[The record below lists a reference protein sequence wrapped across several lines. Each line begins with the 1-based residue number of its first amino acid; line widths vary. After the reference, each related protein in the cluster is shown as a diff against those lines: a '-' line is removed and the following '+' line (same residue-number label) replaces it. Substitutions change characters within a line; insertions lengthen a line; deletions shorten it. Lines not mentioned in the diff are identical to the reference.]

1 MSRLP
6 RPLSRWL
13 SGLSLRQRLT
23 WLVALCAG
31 LVAALGVAAVAGSG
45 WWLQDEHAHEDA
57 DEVLQALAFNLQAP
71 LAFEDAKGVH
81 DALAVLRTRPTVD
94 GAWVLDAKGRLIGR
108 FGSVEAPPATRGGGL
123 LRGRLT
129 LEQVIELDAVPVGTL
144 ILTNDLSHLW
154 TLLLLNIAAVG
165 LASLLGFVATLA
177 VARRM
182 ARAISRPVADLAA
195 AARSMAADPAAS
207 VRLQRAGGGEIVDAI
222 EAFNRMRE
230 QITARDAALLEANR
244 ELERRVAER
253 TAALQREKERAEA
266 ASVAKTR
273 FLANMS
279 HELRTPLNAVIGA
292 AQLLQA
298 QDDVPAPAPMPV
310 PEPPP
315 AGGASAQTHLVE
327 VIRQSGLNLLGLIEN
342 VLDLSRIEHG
352 SLALAPEDFNLLDC
366 VEAALATA
374 AVPARIK
381 GLEVACIVDP
391 ALPLWRR
398 GDPLRLRQVLLNLLG
413 NAVKFTLQGEVL
425 LRVGPGPGADAL
437 RISVADTGIGIGEA
451 SLGRIFEPFQQA
463 EDASSRRFGGSG
475 LGLAIA
481 RQLVEAMG
489 GSIAATSEPGRG
501 SCFTAEITLPVL
513 PDQGAGQVRLG
524 QHLAFHE
531 PHEASAEA
539 LAAQLQRL
547 GCTAWRCAGPAE
559 LDAWLHEHA
568 ADQPAPWLMVSLDAP
583 NAAALLEMAVSR
595 IDPRQIVTMS
605 SGEPLRIEAMRHR
618 LAVPRG
624 VVKPVLRS
632 ALVSR
637 LGAAA
642 RDRDALP
649 ATPARVDEAG
659 AERHVLVVEDDRVN
673 QTIVC
678 AMLRNAGYR
687 TSTADDG
694 AQALAMLACND
705 YDLVLMDWQMPDMD
719 GLEVTRRLRSGE
731 AGRHGRIVP
740 IVALT
745 ANAFV
750 EDRNACLASGM
761 NDFLTKPVLAASL
774 EATVGRWTQHP
785 ARNAGRPAFAD
796 TGWQTL

>member
-1 MSRLP
+1 M
-6 RPLSRWL
+6 RPPLIVSRWV
-13 SGLSLRQRLT
+13 SGLSLRRRLT

-31 LVAALGVAAVAGSG
+31 LAAALGVAAVIGSG
-45 WWLQDEHAHEDA
+45 WWLQEERAREDA
-57 DEVLQALAFNLQAP
+57 EEALQALAFNLQAP
-71 LAFEDAKGVH
+71 LAFEDAKGVS
-81 DALAVLRTRPTVD
+81 DALAVLRARPSVD
-94 GAWVLDAKGRLIGR
+94 GAWVHDAKGRLVGR
-108 FGSVEAPPATRGGGL
+108 FGRAERPPAVRGGGL
-123 LRGRLT
+123 LGGRLT
-129 LEQVIELDAVPVGTL
+129 LEQAIELDAVPVGTL
-144 ILTNDLSHLW
+144 VISSDLSRLW
-154 TLLLLNIAAVG
+154 TALLLNIAAVG
-165 LASLLGFVATLA
+165 LASLGGFAATLI
-177 VARRM
+177 VARRL
-182 ARAISRPVADLAA
+182 ARAISRPVAELAA
-195 AARSMAADPAAS
+195 AARTMAADPAAS
-207 VRLQRAGGGEIVDAI
+207 VRLSHAGGGEIADAI
-222 EAFNRMRE
+222 EAFNRMRD
-230 QITARDAALLEANR
+230 QIAARDAALNEANR

-266 ASVAKTR
+266 ASIAKTR

-298 QDDVPAPAPMPV
+298 QDDAPAPAPMPM
-310 PEPPP
+310 PETEA
-315 AGGASAQTHLVE
+315 AGGATAQTHLVE

-352 SLALAPEDFNLLDC
+352 ALALAPEDFNLLDC
-366 VEAALATA
+366 VEAAVATA

-381 GLEVACIVDP
+381 GLEMACIVDP
-391 ALPLWRR
+391 RLPLWRH

-413 NAVKFTLQGEVL
+413 NAVKFTLQGEVV
-425 LRVGPGPGADAL
+425 LRVEPGSGADGL
-437 RISVADTGIGIGEA
+437 RISVSDTGIGIGEA
-451 SLGRIFEPFQQA
+451 SLGQVFEPFQQA
-463 EDASSRRFGGSG
+463 DDASNRRFGGSG

-489 GSIAATSEPGRG
+489 GRISATSRLGHG
-501 SCFTAEITLPVL
+501 TCFVAELALPTLHA
-513 PDQGAGQVRLG
+513 QGERAVRLG
-524 QHLAFHE
+524 QQVAFHE
-531 PHEASAEA
+531 PHDASAEA

-547 GCTAWRCAGPAE
+547 GCSAWRCAGPAE
-559 LDAWLHEHA
+559 LATWLA
-568 ADQPAPWLMVSLDAP
+568 TRDADQPSPWLLVALDAP
-583 NAAALLEMAVSR
+583 EAAALLEMAVQR
-595 IDPRQIVTMS
+595 IEPLRVITMS
-605 SGEPLRIEAMRHR
+605 TGETLRIEAMRHR
-618 LAVPRG
+618 LTVPRG
-624 VVKPVLRS
+624 VIKPVLRS

-637 LGAAA
+637 LGAAV
-642 RDRDALP
+642 RDREQPP
-649 ATPARVDEAG
+649 AAQAQPEG
-659 AERHVLVVEDDRVN
+659 LSSERHVLVVEDDRVN

-694 AQALAMLACND
+694 AQALAMLACTD

-785 ARNAGRPAFAD
+785 ARASARPLPAD
-796 TGWQTL
+796 LPRQPA

>member
-1 MSRLP
+1 VNSLP
-6 RPLSRWL
+6 RHGFRWIA
-13 SGLSLRQRLT
+13 GLSLRRRLT

-31 LVAALGVAAVAGSG
+31 LVAALGMAAVVGSG
-45 WWLQDEHAHEDA
+45 WWLQEERAREDA
-57 DEVLQALAFNLQAP
+57 EEALQALGFNLQAP
-71 LAFEDAKGVH
+71 LVFEDAKGVH
-81 DALAVLRTRPTVD
+81 DALAVLRTRPSVD

-108 FGSVEAPPATRGGGL
+108 FGSVESPPGTRGGGL
-123 LRGRLT
+123 LHGRLT
-129 LEQVIELDAVPVGTL
+129 LEHVVELDAVPVGTL
-144 ILTNDLSHLW
+144 ILTHDLSRLW
-154 TLLLLNIAAVG
+154 TALLPNILAVG
-165 LASLLGFVATLA
+165 LASLLGFVATLV
-177 VARRM
+177 VARRL
-182 ARAISRPVADLAA
+182 ARTISRPVAELAA
-195 AARSMAADPAAS
+195 AARSMAADPSAS
-207 VRLQRAGGGEIVDAI
+207 VPLRRAGGGGEIADAVD
-222 EAFNRMRE
+222 AFNRMRE
-230 QITARDAALLEANR
+230 QIAARDAALLEANR

-266 ASVAKTR
+266 ASIAKTR

-298 QDDVPAPAPMPV
+298 QDDAPEA
-310 PEPPP
+310 PP
-315 AGGASAQTHLVE
+315 AEAPGGHGQTHLVE

-391 ALPLWRR
+391 ALPMWRR
-398 GDPLRLRQVLLNLLG
+398 GDPLRIRQVLLNLLG
-413 NAVKFTLQGEVL
+413 NAVKFTLQGEVV
-425 LRVGPGPGADAL
+425 LRVAPGTAADAL
-437 RISVADTGIGIGEA
+437 RISVSDTGIGIGEA
-451 SLGRIFEPFQQA
+451 SLEQVFEPFRQA
-463 EDASSRRFGGSG
+463 DDASSRRFGGSG

-489 GSIAATSEPGRG
+489 GRIALASQPGQG
-501 SCFTAEITLPVL
+501 SCFTVDVALPVL
-513 PDQGAGQVRLG
+513 EAPREASVRLG
-524 QHLAFHE
+524 QSVAFHE
-531 PHEASAEA
+531 PHDASAEA

-547 GCTAWRCAGPAE
+547 GCTAWRCSGPAALE
-559 LDAWLHEHA
+559 AWLAGHA
-568 ADQPAPWLMVSLDAP
+568 GDQPPPWLMVALDAP
-583 NAAALLEMAVSR
+583 EAGALLELAVPR
-595 IDPRQIVTMS
+595 IDPQRIVTMS

-624 VVKPVLRS
+624 VIKPVLRS

-642 RDRDALP
+642 RGRAEP
-649 ATPARVDEAG
+649 AAPVTAAG
-659 AERHVLVVEDDRVN
+659 ASDERHVLVVEDDRVN

-694 AQALAMLACND
+694 AQAMAMLACND

-761 NDFLTKPVLAASL
+761 NDFLTKPVLASSL
-774 EATVGRWTQHP
+774 EATVGRWTRHP
-785 ARNAGRPAFAD
+785 ARIAGRPVVAATD
-796 TGWQTL
+796 WQAV